1 MKKLFFIPLLLCAL
15 TASAQSTIKVNQV
28 GYYPSAHKSATLE
41 GIVIGT
47 TTLKDSSTGEEVWS
61 SKAGLIR
68 ESPFSDKKRT
78 VVDFSEVTRPGTYTL
93 TNGNNSTTV
102 SIRDKALSDLATA
115 GMKAFY
121 LQRSG
126 EPILEEYAG
135 VYARPMGHP
144 DTCVIVHASAATEER
159 PEGTIIS
166 SPRGWYDAGDYN
178 KYIVNSAFT
187 ISLMLYAYEMYPVYF
202 LNMAT
207 DIPESKN
214 DIPDFF
220 DEIMVNLRWMQ
231 TMQDTDGGVY
241 HKLTTPE
248 FEGFVMPV
256 DCHQP
261 RYVVMKTTA
270 ATLDFAATMAQ
281 ASRLLGN
288 TPEYAEWAEGALAQA
303 IRAYEWAEAHPNIVY
318 NQAEMN
324 EHFAPKI
331 NTGEY
336 ADTLLSDEF
345 LWASEELYRAT
356 REEKYNI
363 ETSVPREFI
372 IPTWDKVSGLALYA
386 LICDDRGD
394 LVEDA
399 LTRFLAPSLESI
411 PTSAFDSPYGNEA
424 KEFCWGSNA
433 ESCAGLGFAL
443 LFANFLT
450 HEEKYLDAALLTADY
465 LLGRNAVGYCF
476 VTGQGSHS
484 PMNPHQRLSAADGI
498 AAPLPGFLVG
508 GPNRGM
514 QDRSSC
520 TSYTSDLPDE
530 AYTDDVASYA
540 SNEVAINWNASLV
553 ALIGGIEAAME

>member
-202 LNMAT
+202 LNMVT